1 MSPLVTGVLI
11 GVVTVVVL
19 LSGVPVAVGLGVV
32 AISFLLIFEGPS
44 SLTLMAELFFGKLDD
59 FTLLAIPMFIVMG
72 AAIAASQAGADLY
85 DALDRWLSKIPGGL
99 VISNLGGCAL
109 FSALSGSSPATCAAI
124 GKMGIPAMRERGFS
138 DSLAAGAIAA
148 GGTLGI
154 LIPPSITMIVYGIAT
169 ETSIGRLFLAG
180 VVPGL
185 MLTTLFMMWA
195 LFATWR
201 FGSAAVRERNVS
213 YSWKERFQAL
223 PKVLPFLTIILAVVC
238 VLYGGVATPSET
250 AGVGAFLVIVL
261 VMVIYR
267 VWQPSALWKIMKDS
281 TRESVMILFIIAAS
295 GLFSFMLS
303 SLYAPHHHR
312 GGLRPLLV
320 RRGPHREHGDRP
332 HHAARGIEPLRDQQH
347 RAGHRTVS
355 SAKRSAPLHAV
366 HGARHHPALHLPATS
381 HMAPKRADGRKPTL
395 KAQPRGDVGSDADPL
410 IGFGDGAAQASVR
423 FSGSHRFDL
432 GFRTEPFS
440 DRRSNHR
447 RHTRRDPTRRNDM
460 CAGRTGLC
468 RSRES
473 V

>member
-1 MSPLVTGVLI
+1 VSPLVTGVLI
-11 GVVTVVVL
+11 GIVTVLVL

-85 DALDRWLSKIPGGL
+85 DALDRWLYKIPGGL
-99 VISNLGGCAL
+99 VISNLAGCAL

-180 VVPGL
+180 VIPGL
-185 MLTTLFMMWA
+185 MLTTLFMIWA

-213 YSWKERFQAL
+213 YSWKEKFQAL
-223 PKVLPFLTIILAVVC
+223 PKVLPFLAIILAVVC

-250 AGVGAFLVIVL
+250 AGVGAFLVILL

-267 VWQPSALWKIMKDS
+267 VWQPAALWKIMKDS

-303 SLYAPHHHR
+303 SLYVTQSLAELIVSLDAGR
-312 GGLRPLLV
+312 WVLMFFINMFLLV
-320 RRGPHREHGDRP
+320 SGFFLPP
-332 HHAARGIEPLRDQQH
+332 VAVILMAAPILLPIITEAGFDPYWFAVVLTVNMEIGLITPPVGLNLYVINSIVPDIGLPQVLKGALPFMLCMVLGIVLLCIFPQL
-347 RAGHRTVS
+347 ATW
-355 SAKRSAPLHAV
+355 
-366 HGARHHPALHLPATS
+366 LPNRLMGIS
-381 HMAPKRADGRKPTL
+381 
-395 KAQPRGDVGSDADPL
+395 QP
-410 IGFGDGAAQASVR
+410 
-423 FSGSHRFDL
+423 
-432 GFRTEPFS
+432 
-440 DRRSNHR
+440 
-447 RHTRRDPTRRNDM
+447 
-460 CAGRTGLC
+460 
-468 RSRES
+468 
-473 V
+473 